1 MTDLW
6 SMMGGCD
13 SVSTVD
19 ALLAS
24 GCSLDELFDDPHVL
38 LELRSNTRVEDL
50 TARITAHIFLRDNN
64 YAARVSAGCADG
76 CARGGVC
83 VEVVAATAP
92 PLARLFAGGHV
103 DSVVGRSRYRE
114 AGQTL
119 RTWGLSYGLLSGR
132 RTLSATRSSAQGG
145 AVSLHGIF
153 GFWCGHL
160 CVAAYSS
167 FPWELVM
174 RCPDVCEVVVVV
186 LLASA
191 LLRRSDANVD
201 AVEVLAVQFA
211 VSPGASALGASRVHA
226 RNVGALA

>member
-1 MTDLW
+1 M
-6 SMMGGCD
+6 
-13 SVSTVD
+13 
-19 ALLAS
+19 
-24 GCSLDELFDDPHVL
+24 
-38 LELRSNTRVEDL
+38 
-50 TARITAHIFLRDNN
+50 
-64 YAARVSAGCADG
+64 
-76 CARGGVC
+76 
-83 VEVVAATAP
+83 
-92 PLARLFAGGHV
+92 
-103 DSVVGRSRYRE
+103 
-114 AGQTL
+114 
-119 RTWGLSYGLLSGR
+119 
-132 RTLSATRSSAQGG
+132 
-145 AVSLHGIF
+145 
-153 GFWCGHL
+153 